1 MLSIPLLLSREEA
14 ESLAAA
20 LARVVM
26 DENALE
32 QEREVAERALREIE
46 RARVATALRPRKNR

>member
-1 MLSIPLLLSREEA
+1 VLSIPLLLSREEA